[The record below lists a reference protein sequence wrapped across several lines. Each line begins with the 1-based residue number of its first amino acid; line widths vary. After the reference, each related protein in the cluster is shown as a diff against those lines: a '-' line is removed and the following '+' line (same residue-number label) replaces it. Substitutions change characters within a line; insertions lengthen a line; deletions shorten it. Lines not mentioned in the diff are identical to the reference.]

1 MASLFHVAGSHLA
14 FIWPVQHIMGLGF
27 REEAEMATMT
37 LRTHQKQSTNR
48 DSRGVRARIDAFV
61 RDSVLHAV
69 AEGSRARVFG
79 LPHSDR
85 AVAPNTDGGE
95 SHGEGSTPLSVPF
108 ARHVEPLPRAALGL
122 GRKIARFI
130 LTASL
135 TLVVLAGTVALQA
148 AIHVYVWHLAG

>member
-1 MASLFHVAGSHLA
+1 MAPLFHVIDSHLA
-14 FIWPVQHIMGLGF
+14 FIWPVQHIMGLEF

-48 DSRGVRARIDAFV
+48 GSRGLRAGIDAFV
-61 RDSVLHAV
+61 RDSMQHAV

-79 LPHSDR
+79 VPHSDR
-85 AVAPNTDGGE
+85 AVAPNADGGE
-95 SHGEGSTPLSVPF
+95 SDGEGSKPLGAPF
-108 ARHVEPLPRAALGL
+108 AGHVELLPRTAPGL

-135 TLVVLAGTVALQA
+135 ALVVLAGTVALQA